1 MIKVAS
7 IPAAFKR
14 NVLSAFDVSPSR
26 DAPMRRV
33 VVPLDGSPASEAIV
47 PIVARLAR
55 TVRCEIV
62 ILHAVGAVPYGRG
75 ADHALYMQATAAQ
88 TALAYLATVADR
100 LTGDGFSRVRRSVWY
115 KDPVSAIN
123 TATTTDEQVDLIAMA
138 SDGWPGLRR
147 AGSEGIAT
155 AVTRA
160 TALPVLLARGSRWL
174 GALDHVV
181 VPLDGSPT
189 AATILPVVS
198 AIYEPGRTRIHLAYV
213 AGPVRGLAPRDA
225 ALYLSNV
232 ATRLWDQGLMVDSTV
247 TLDQAPGA
255 IARFATR
262 VDADLIT
269 MATDGEAR
277 SCSTRVEFDTM
288 SGSPIPALLLR
299 PGRGLEHRHHCLQP
313 SETMSDGKVSVV
325 SVARLDNTAPN
336 LRYGYA

>member
-14 NVLSAFDVSPSR
+14 NGLSAFDVSPRR

-62 ILHAVGAVPYGRG
+62 LLHAVGVVPYGRG
-75 ADHALYMQATAAQ
+75 ADHTLYMQASATR
-88 TALAYLATVADR
+88 TALAYLATVAER
-100 LTGDGFSRVRRSVWY
+100 LTRDGFSRVRRSVWY

-123 TATTTDEQVDLIAMA
+123 RATTEEQVDLIAMA

-147 AGSEGIAT
+147 AGSEGVAT
-155 AVTRA
+155 AVTKS
-160 TALPVLLARGSRWL
+160 TALPVLLARGPRWL

-198 AIYEPGRTRIHLAYV
+198 AIYEPDRTRIHLAYA
-213 AGPVRGLAPRDA
+213 AGPVRGLAPRNA
-225 ALYLSNV
+225 ALYLANV
-232 ATRLWDQGLMVDSTV
+232 AMGLRDQGLTVDSTF

-255 IARFATR
+255 IARFAAR
-262 VDADLIT
+262 VDADLI
-269 MATDGEAR
+269 MMVTDGEAR
-277 SCSTRVEFDTM
+277 SGSIRLVFDAM
-288 SGSPIPALLLR
+288 SGQATPVLLLR
-299 PGRGLEHRHHCLQP
+299 PGRWLERRHHRLRL
-313 SETMSDGKVSVV
+313 SETVGDDRVSVV
-325 SVARLDNTAPN
+325 IATRLDDTTSN
-336 LRYGYA
+336 LGYE